1 MDLRQT
7 IDGLART
14 PQSTVFLFAL
24 ALTVVRFV
32 VYPILARTAP
42 HLRSGA
48 YKFGRFF
55 NEIGDS
61 LVYAAILIFFLV
73 RPFVFQTFT
82 IPTGSMVP
90 TLLVN
95 DYIGLNKAIYRY
107 TDPKPFDIVVF
118 RPPARAATPDQ
129 IDAQGN
135 VNVDFVKR
143 LIGLPGDL
151 VEIRSGV
158 LYRNGQ
164 RVEQPWVHYMQNV
177 SAETPNSQSL
187 YRDLTPEELAGR
199 PLASFKLVK
208 RDGNVIPL
216 NYTKD
221 DANSEHPVGMMPL
234 FNSVVPYWTPYSI
247 APDFVVRD
255 ENEMARLRSAP
266 PEKVPAGHYLFMGDN
281 RFNSFDG
288 RGWGLVDRNAI
299 VGRADFIW
307 WPPRRWGVPK

>member
-24 ALTVVRFV
+24 ALTIIR
-32 VYPILARTAP
+32 LAAHPLLVATKP
-42 HLRSGA
+42 HLRGA
-48 YKFGRFF
+48 IYKLSRFF

-107 TDPKPFDIVVF
+107 TDPKLFDIVVF

-129 IDAQGN
+129 IDTQGN

-151 VEIRSGV
+151 VEIRAGT

-164 RVEQPWVHYMQNV
+164 KVEQPWVHYMQNV
-177 SAETPNSQSL
+177 SASIPNSQSL
-187 YRDLTPEELAGR
+187 YRDLTPEELAAR
-199 PLASFKLVK
+199 PMASFKLV
-208 RDGNVIPL
+208 RRNGEIIPL
-216 NYTKD
+216 NYTAD
-221 DANSEHPVGMMPL
+221 DANSDHPAGMMPL
-234 FNSVVPYWTPYSI
+234 YDSVMMAWLPYSI
-247 APDFVVRD
+247 AADFTVS
-255 ENEMARLRSAP
+255 NPQEMTRLRNADAERIP
-266 PEKVPAGHYLFMGDN
+266 PGKYLFMGDN

-288 RGWGLVDRNAI
+288 RGWGLVDRSAI

-307 WPPRRWGVPK
+307 WPPKRWGVPK